1 MVTKTVDL
9 YMPDKALEVIGSTKR
24 FKVLY
29 GGRRSSKTYSFVDAV
44 ITRAAY
50 HPTLVL
56 CTRELQKSI
65 RDSIHK
71 TLRVRISDLG
81 LDQYFDIEKSSIYSK
96 CGSEFIFMGVRH
108 NATEIKGLEGID
120 ICLIEEAEKMS
131 QDSWDVLEPT
141 ISKDGSEIWVNF
153 NPETEDAPTYQKFVA
168 NTHPDCAIAHMTYRD
183 NKFFPEIS
191 RKQMEYDREVDP
203 EKYDWVWEGGLKK
216 HHDACIFGDRIV
228 KEAFETPACVQKHYG
243 ADWGFS
249 GDPMAINS
257 MFIIDKDLYI
267 DYEFY
272 GHGVDY
278 ADYEAAFDTIPGIRE
293 GRIRADS
300 SSPASI
306 SHMKRL
312 GFDILGAK
320 KGPGSVEDGIRFLR
334 SFRRIVIHERCTGAW
349 DDFSNYRW
357 KQDAQTKEILNIP
370 VDKSNHVPDNVRY
383 ALEPMIRMKR
393 KAVAV

>member
-1 MVTKTVDL
+1 
-9 YMPDKALEVIGSTKR
+9 MPDKALEVIGSTKR

-141 ISKDGSEIWVNF
+141 ISKDGSEIWVD
-153 NPETEDAPTYQKFVA
+153 THHSLIVA
-168 NTHPDCAIAHMTYRD
+168 DQSESDVRALAESEM
-183 NKFFPEIS
+183 
-191 RKQMEYDREVDP
+191 V
-203 EKYDWVWEGGLKK
+203 
-216 HHDACIFGDRIV
+216 
-228 KEAFETPACVQKHYG
+228 
-243 ADWGFS
+243 
-249 GDPMAINS
+249 
-257 MFIIDKDLYI
+257 
-267 DYEFY
+267 EFY
-272 GHGVDY
+272 SLD
-278 ADYEAAFDTIPGIRE
+278 AFT
-293 GRIRADS
+293 
-300 SSPASI
+300 
-306 SHMKRL
+306 
-312 GFDILGAK
+312 
-320 KGPGSVEDGIRFLR
+320 LR
-334 SFRRIVIHERCTGAW
+334 HDLPNAF
-349 DDFSNYRW
+349 
-357 KQDAQTKEILNIP
+357 AQLQ
-370 VDKSNHVPDNVRY
+370 
-383 ALEPMIRMKR
+383 LF
-393 KAVAV
+393 